1 MTVVRAP
8 YGSLSSDQAFDIAGD
23 GSPRVSENV
32 DVTDLERAEQ
42 EIIFANERLRLA
54 MESAKAVGWEWDL
67 VSDRETWF
75 GDLRTMF
82 GIPSKT
88 YIGSSRRLVLPEDQG
103 LISNALDAAMHSHQ
117 PYAAEFRV
125 RREDGTVRW
134 VAANGRFY
142 YGSNSEPERM
152 LGMAVD
158 ITERKRAEESLRRKE
173 MDLTEAQRVARVG
186 SWQWDS
192 ENDTVVWSEE
202 LYRIA
207 GRDPNLGTINYKEH
221 GQLYTPKSWE
231 LLQRAVGEALH
242 HGTPYELELEMVRTD
257 GSTRWLTARGEASR
271 DTNGRIVGLR
281 GTVQDIAERKR
292 REESLVLFRS
302 LIDGSNDALEV
313 IDPTTLCFLD
323 VNEKACRDLGYS
335 RDELLSMTVL
345 DIDPSLDE
353 AMRTAFARQCREA
366 GFVMFES
373 QHRRKDGSTFP
384 VEVSI
389 KSIAVGGRSYNVCV
403 VRDIIERRVAQQ
415 ALRESE
421 ERLRLAAEA
430 GRMFAYTWD
439 VPSDVIVRS
448 GKSEQIIGIAES
460 VPLTCEQIF
469 AFVHPDDRDGLK
481 AVVAELSPEKPLLQ
495 ASYRM
500 IRPDGSVIWV
510 ERHSRAYFDDDGRML
525 RTVGMVA
532 DITQRKLAEEAL
544 SSVSR
549 RLIEAQEGERA
560 RIARELHDDIGQRLA
575 ILAVTLDEIK
585 LLTTKSRGELGSGID
600 ALQRQTSEISSAI
613 HSLSHELHSSKL
625 ELLGAVVAMRGFCA
639 ELSGQ
644 QKVEVDFSHKDV
656 PQRVP
661 PEIALCLFRVMQE
674 ALHNAVRHSG
684 VRQFAVQLE
693 GTSHALRLTVRD
705 EGVGFDAGTTAS
717 RGLGLTSMKERL
729 KLVGGT
735 LSIQSQLKQGST
747 IVASV
752 PFQAR
757 AN

>member
-1 MTVVRAP
+1 
-8 YGSLSSDQAFDIAGD
+8 
-23 GSPRVSENV
+23 
-32 DVTDLERAEQ
+32 
-42 EIIFANERLRLA
+42 
-54 MESAKAVGWEWDL
+54 
-67 VSDRETWF
+67 
-75 GDLRTMF
+75 
-82 GIPSKT
+82 
-88 YIGSSRRLVLPEDQG
+88 
-103 LISNALDAAMHSHQ
+103 
-117 PYAAEFRV
+117 
-125 RREDGTVRW
+125 
-134 VAANGRFY
+134 
-142 YGSNSEPERM
+142 
-152 LGMAVD
+152 
-158 ITERKRAEESLRRKE
+158 
-173 MDLTEAQRVARVG
+173 
-186 SWQWDS
+186 
-192 ENDTVVWSEE
+192 
-202 LYRIA
+202 
-207 GRDPNLGTINYKEH
+207 
-221 GQLYTPKSWE
+221 
-231 LLQRAVGEALH
+231 
-242 HGTPYELELEMVRTD
+242 MVRTD

-271 DTNGRIVGLR
+271 DTNARIVGLR
-281 GTVQDIAERKR
+281 GTVQDVTERKR

-313 IDPTTLCFLD
+313 IDPNSLRFLD

-353 AMRTAFARQCREA
+353 VMRTAFARQCREA

-373 QHRRKDGSTFP
+373 QHRRKGGSAFP

-403 VRDIIERRVAQQ
+403 VRDITERKVAQE

-421 ERLRLAAEA
+421 ERFRLAAEA

-439 VPSDVIVRS
+439 VASDVIVRS
-448 GKSEQIIGIAES
+448 GKSEQIIGIEES
-460 VPLTCEQIF
+460 IPLTCGQIF
-469 AFVHPDDRDGLK
+469 ALVHPDDRDGLK
-481 AVVAELSPEKPLLQ
+481 AVVDELSPAKPLLQ
-495 ASYRM
+495 ISYRM

-510 ERHSRAYFDDDGRML
+510 ERHSRAYFDDNGRML

-532 DITQRKLAEEAL
+532 DVTQRKLAEEAL

-549 RLIEAQEGERA
+549 RLIDAQEGERA

-585 LLTTKSRGELGSGID
+585 LLTSKSRGELGSGID

-613 HSLSHELHSSKL
+613 HALSHELHSSKL